1 MHEFDI
7 DNIIMINVR
16 SHNLT
21 QLFYISENL
30 NLNFEKLAN
39 YKNISGDKPGDFT
52 GKVWIDTKLS
62 IVIGAEYIKM
72 FGDFVK
78 RGDTMKYLY
87 PKKIETYENYSIG
100 LNELELMKK
109 IQPVKNSKR
118 PNNLDSFFAYK
129 SLIEKGYDLKDSY
142 YESKMIN
149 TRIYQLKNKLSECLE
164 LENYELAA
172 EIRDQIIEL
181 EENN

>member
-1 MHEFDI
+1 
-7 DNIIMINVR
+7 
-16 SHNLT
+16 
-21 QLFYISENL
+21 
-30 NLNFEKLAN
+30 
-39 YKNISGDKPGDFT
+39 
-52 GKVWIDTKLS
+52 
-62 IVIGAEYIKM
+62 
-72 FGDFVK
+72 
-78 RGDTMKYLY
+78 MKYLY

-129 SLIEKGYDLKDSY
+129 SLIERGYDLKDSY